1 MISFR
6 NLPFLVL
13 FSAAAFA
20 QNVNT
25 TVRPAP
31 DFGAGGTWLDQ
42 GAPVPHHV
50 ADYKGKV
57 VLIDF
62 WEYTC
67 INCVRDFAVLKS
79 WYTKYHPFGLEI
91 IGVHYGEFAIGFDV
105 NNVRQG
111 AEQYHLP
118 WPVLADLK
126 GTTWKAYDAQGWP
139 DRFLID
145 QQGKIVMS
153 VFGEGNNLPMEQKI
167 RELLAV
173 AHPEVLKVPLG
184 AEENTFTPQ
193 CGIPTEETYVG
204 ERFGRSSV
212 MNMGEHKTGEE
223 VDFLL
228 PHSPHDG
235 GVVLSGRWFIAEDG
249 VTSKSKNA
257 AAEIRYH
264 ARSLYAVLS
273 LDKVKSVEGLPVPGR
288 RSAAQ
293 KSAGSDVKFDDKG
306 AYVEVTQ
313 GRMYYLVR
321 SPKFSAHLL
330 ALDPDGPG
338 LTLHSFTFGNDC
350 QLQDRHKDRR
360 RSKELLH

>member
-1 MISFR
+1 MISR
-6 NLPFLVL
+6 LALVL
-13 FSAAAFA
+13 LLATTAFA
-20 QNVNT
+20 QHIDT

-31 DFGAGGTWLDQ
+31 DFGADGVWLDQ
-42 GAPVPHHV
+42 GAPVPHHI

-67 INCVRDFAVLKS
+67 INCIRDFAVLKQ

-91 IGVHYGEFAIGFDV
+91 IGVHYGEFNIGFDV

-153 VFGEGNNLPMEQKI
+153 VFGEGGNLPMEEKI
-167 RELLAV
+167 RALLAV
-173 AHPEVLKVPLG
+173 SHPEVLKVPIG
-184 AEENTFTPQ
+184 SEENAFRPQ
-193 CGIPTEETYVG
+193 CGVPTEETYVG

-212 MNMGEHKTGEE
+212 MNMNGHKAGDE
-223 VDFLL
+223 VDFLP

-235 GVVLSGRWFIAEDG
+235 GVMLAGKWHIDEDG
-249 VTSKSKNA
+249 VTTKSRNA

-264 ARSLYAVLS
+264 ARSVYAVMS
-273 LDKVKSVEGLPVPGR
+273 LNGAKQVKVYLFQDGDPLPKDG
-288 RSAAQ
+288 
-293 KSAGSDVKFDDKG
+293 AGSDVKFDDKG

-330 ALDPDGPG
+330 ALDPDAPG

-350 QLQDRHKDRR
+350 QLQDQP
-360 RSKELLH
+360 

>member
-1 MISFR
+1 MISR
-6 NLPFLVL
+6 LSLAL
-13 FSAAAFA
+13 LLLLAATALA

-31 DFGAGGTWLDQ
+31 DFGAGGVWLDQ

-57 VLIDF
+57 VLVDF

-67 INCVRDFAVLKS
+67 INCVRDFATLKS

-126 GTTWKAYDAQGWP
+126 GTSWQAFNAQGWP

-173 AHPEVLKVPLG
+173 AHPEVLKVPIG

-212 MNMGEHKTGEE
+212 MNLGDHKAGEE
-223 VDFLL
+223 VDFLA

-235 GVVLSGRWFIAEDG
+235 GVVLSGRWKIAEDG
-249 VTSKSKNA
+249 VTAKSKNT

-264 ARSLYAVLS
+264 ARSVYAVMS
-273 LDKVKSVEGLPVPGR
+273 LDGAKQAKVYLFQDGDPLPKD
-288 RSAAQ
+288 A
-293 KSAGSDVKFDDKG
+293 AGSDVKFDDRG

-350 QLQDRHKDRR
+350 QLQDAP
-360 RSKELLH
+360 

>member
-1 MISFR
+1 MISR
-6 NLPFLVL
+6 IALALVL
-13 FSAAAFA
+13 LLAPPAFA
-20 QNVNT
+20 QHVDT
-25 TVRPAP
+25 SVRSAP
-31 DFGAGGTWLDQ
+31 DFGGEGVWLDQ
-42 GAPVPHHV
+42 GAPVPHHI

-67 INCVRDFAVLKS
+67 INCIRDFAVLKQ
-79 WYTKYHPFGLEI
+79 WYTKYHPYGLEI
-91 IGVHYGEFAIGFDV
+91 IGVHFGEFNIGFDV
-105 NNVRQG
+105 NNVREG
-111 AEQYHLP
+111 AEKYHLP

-145 QQGKIVMS
+145 QQGRIVMS
-153 VFGEGNNLPMEQKI
+153 IFGEGGGLQMEQKI
-167 RELLAV
+167 RELLAKTN
-173 AHPEVLKVPLG
+173 PEVLKVPIG
-184 AEENTFTPQ
+184 SEENAFTPQ
-193 CGIPTEETYVG
+193 CGVPTEETYVG

-212 MNMGEHKTGEE
+212 MNMGGHKAGDE
-223 VDFLL
+223 VDFLP

-235 GVVLSGRWFIAEDG
+235 GVMLAGRWHIAEDG
-249 VTSKSKNA
+249 VTTKTRNA

-264 ARSLYAVLS
+264 ARSLYAVMS
-273 LDKVKSVEGLPVPGR
+273 LDGAKQVKVYLFQDGDPLP
-288 RSAAQ
+288 
-293 KSAGSDVKFDDKG
+293 KDSAGADVKFDDKG

-330 ALDPDGPG
+330 ALDPDAPG

-350 QLQDRHKDRR
+350 QLQDQP
-360 RSKELLH
+360 

>member
-1 MISFR
+1 MIPR
-6 NLPFLVL
+6 LALVVL
-13 FSAAAFA
+13 LAATAFA
-20 QNVNT
+20 QHVDT

-31 DFGAGGTWLDQ
+31 DFGADGVWLDQ
-42 GAPVPHHV
+42 GAPVLHHI

-57 VLIDF
+57 GLIDF

-67 INCVRDFAVLKS
+67 INCIRDFAVLKQ

-91 IGVHYGEFAIGFDV
+91 LGVHYGEFDIGFDV

-111 AEQYHLP
+111 AQQYHLP

-126 GTTWKAYDAQGWP
+126 GTTWKAYNAQGWP

-145 QQGKIVMS
+145 QHGKIVMS
-153 VFGEGNNLPMEQKI
+153 VFGEGDNLPMEQKI
-167 RELLAV
+167 RELLAKSN
-173 AHPEVLKVPLG
+173 PDVLKVPIG
-184 AEENTFTPQ
+184 SEENAFTPQ

-212 MNMGEHKTGEE
+212 INMNGHKTGDE
-223 VDFLL
+223 VDFLS

-235 GVVLSGRWFIAEDG
+235 GVVLSGRWFIDQDG
-249 VTSKSKNA
+249 VTTKSKNA

-264 ARSLYAVLS
+264 ARSLYAVMS
-273 LDKVKSVEGLPVPGR
+273 LDKVKAVKVYLFQDGDPLPKD
-288 RSAAQ
+288 A
-293 KSAGSDVKFDDKG
+293 AGSDVKFDDKG

-321 SPKFSAHLL
+321 SLKFSAHLL

-350 QLQDRHKDRR
+350 QLQDQP
-360 RSKELLH
+360 